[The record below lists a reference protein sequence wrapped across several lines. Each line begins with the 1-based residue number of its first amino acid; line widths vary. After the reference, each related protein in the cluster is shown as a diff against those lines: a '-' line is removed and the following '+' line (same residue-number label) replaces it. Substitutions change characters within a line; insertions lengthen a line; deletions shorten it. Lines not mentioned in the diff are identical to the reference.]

1 MYFNGKRQNP
11 RTRKQRDIL
20 RKMLEMKTT
29 DRIEESLLWAYQ
41 LDIAEKSND

>member
-1 MYFNGKRQNP
+1 MERDKIQELVNREI
-11 RTRKQRDIL
+11 DIL